1 MFSQAFNQSRL
12 GEICTFIAGSASA
25 ANAYRVWQVHCVSF
39 FVLSLAI
46 SHIEG
51 VSFASNLNCFMPFT
65 WASLGSRLRLLPL
78 LLLPPLVVALPATAK
93 YAKQIKFHSI
103 RFDFV
108 FSLHFAVYNEELLVG

>member
-1 MFSQAFNQSRL
+1 MFSQAFNQSSL

-39 FVLSLAI
+39 STSLAI

-51 VSFASNLNCFMPFT
+51 ISFASNLNCFMPFT
-65 WASLGSRLRLLPL
+65 RASLGSRLRLLLL
-78 LLLPPLVVALPATAK
+78 LLLPLLVVALPATAK

>member
-1 MFSQAFNQSRL
+1 MFSQAFNQWSL

-39 FVLSLAI
+39 VLSI

-65 WASLGSRLRLLPL
+65 RASLGSRLRLLLL

-103 RFDFV
+103 RFGSIS
-108 FSLHFAVYNEELLVG
+108 FSVYTLQFTTRNCWWSE